1 MIAALNCLNCGAPLK
16 ISAQQ
21 TRAIC
26 LYCNSTLQI
35 EREAASEPTAAV
47 ENILSEAD
55 MARIKQLLLA
65 GQPQAAERLYSQTTG
80 ASSQAAQEALADLR
94 KKLSLD
100 VVRQQQ
106 LTPTGIVLVL

>member
-65 GQPQAAERLYSQTTG
+65 GRPSGCTVRPQAPARRLP
-80 ASSQAAQEALADLR
+80 R
-94 KKLSLD
+94 K
-100 VVRQQQ
+100 RW
-106 LTPTGIVLVL
+106 PT